1 MVMTSHKKGEI
12 SSRSLKGRLALI
24 SLVALA
30 VTGGGAMGMYRLFPA
45 KRTGG
50 QVIPPAPVN
59 PARPLVEQ
67 KSEIGKPGR
76 PIKDD
81 EPAFWSEVEVYKAV
95 PGRPRPIVV
104 VKRGKQPTEG
114 QIKGLYQGLLAREIV
129 RQGLMLSAR
138 EELGAVTRDVP
149 IGDAAI
155 EGKPDANFRIGSRFR
170 LHFQSSATD
179 PPVGRITLVDG
190 AGANRRVILSREFE
204 CGIIVA
210 PEYAKLVELVEILSR
225 NEFRRVFEEL
235 GLQRNEPARKAS
247 GAEGVSGQVEARL
260 ERLVETE
267 QFAAIREL
275 HAAIRSRGETP
286 ALLRALSR
294 AYANLG
300 SLSESQWTPDYLAFE
315 ARALLYAQRA
325 FVLDQGTSASRWAR
339 AYAEAVTGLFERAL
353 DDLGNADKA
362 DDGKDALPWVKVI
375 RAYCHSDGGALDALV
390 KNQPDDPLPLYFR
403 FLTRLHS
410 SGLRYDNWDYKICR
424 EEIITAGRA
433 LLRKVP
439 DCYRVHDGM
448 AGTEGVANL
457 HQTTTVGFELFAT
470 AVPRRVSALPGL
482 PAAVAR
488 LVKDVKV
495 PDEVELRRQLT
506 AAAADDPSDLTWG
519 VLARQFREIRFLQVC
534 RRLHFL
540 AYSLAVPPGEFASD
554 ALPLLADHPYRAYVA
569 YFAKRSG
576 PEQTVKM
583 YKSLDFSDIERR
595 AETLFF
601 PLTNIDPALR
611 SAFVAFDFAH
621 VSLGTVSGQESRT
634 SSGKPS
640 DMAHAAHNLLRY
652 SPDSP
657 LGRGALIET
666 NWEEAR
672 PHVEAWENDHGGD
685 TLVLA
690 QLGFHWLEE
699 GEFDKAERLFEQALA
714 KSHDGWIF
722 KGLATS
728 YRTSGRIDRWTKAL
742 DDFLKTEDLALDHAH
757 ALEDLA
763 KYLMEQKEYK
773 KARPYAELA
782 AQSWAGWAMISAAR
796 CADEMKDWEAA
807 ERWVSRTSERY
818 PIDWLDWIYWCKRT
832 GRGNAKAATAVVL
845 SQLEAGREPSSD
857 DEVEKVTVVL
867 ILDNRPKEARKILEP
882 LYKEKHGTLIGVFLA
897 LACDMDGDAV
907 ARDAVLKAVRDEPK
921 PKAPKVAELFGVLG
935 EWLANGEKSPLDL
948 KRLDPMFE
956 SLAAYNRASSY
967 VFAGAFLD
975 RHGKPDVALDYLKRA
990 NVKECPPW
998 FRLIATDALRA
1009 RGVDPGIIPW

>member
-1 MVMTSHKKGEI
+1 MTSHNEAEN
-12 SSRSLKGRLALI
+12 SRHSGRGRLALI

-30 VTGGGAMGMYRLFPA
+30 VTGGAAIGTYRLLPEM
-45 KRTGG
+45 RTQS
-50 QVIPPAPVN
+50 QVIRTASVSPV
-59 PARPLVEQ
+59 RPLVEE

-76 PIKDD
+76 PIEED
-81 EPAFWSEVEVYKAV
+81 EPAFWSDVEVYKAGA
-95 PGRPRPIVV
+95 GRPRPIVV
-104 VKRGKQPTEG
+104 VKRGKQPTDG

-129 RQGLMLSAR
+129 REGLMLSAR

-149 IGDAAI
+149 IGDPAMA
-155 EGKPDANFRIGSRFR
+155 GKPDASFRIGSRFR
-170 LHFQSSATD
+170 TRLYPVASD
-179 PPVGRITLVDG
+179 PLVGRITLVDG
-190 AGANRRVILSREFE
+190 TGANRRVILSREFD
-204 CGIIVA
+204 CGMIIA
-210 PEYAKLVELVEILSR
+210 PEYGSLVEQIEVLSR
-225 NEFRRVFEEL
+225 SAFRKVFEDL
-235 GLQRNEPARKAS
+235 GLKRSEPALK
-247 GAEGVSGQVEARL
+247 GPAEGGVSPEVETRL
-260 ERLVETE
+260 TRLVETE

-286 ALLRALSR
+286 ALLHALSR

-325 FVLDQGTSASRWAR
+325 FVRDQGTPASRRAR

-362 DDGKDALPWVKVI
+362 DDGKDALPRVKVL

-390 KNQPDDPLPLYFR
+390 KERPDDPLPLYLR

-424 EEIITAGRA
+424 EEIITAGRTF
-433 LLRKVP
+433 LRKVP

-448 AGTEGVANL
+448 ADTEGVANL
-457 HQTTTVGFELFAT
+457 HQTTTVGFELFAK

-482 PAAVAR
+482 PPAVAR
-488 LVKDVKV
+488 LVKDARV

-506 AAAADDPSDLTWG
+506 AAAVDDPSDLTWG

-554 ALPLLADHPYRAYVA
+554 ALPLLADHPYRAYVD
-569 YFAKRSG
+569 YFAKPSD
-576 PEQTVKM
+576 PEQMVKM

-595 AETLFF
+595 AEILFF
-601 PLTNIDPALR
+601 PLIHIDPALR
-611 SAFVAFDFAH
+611 SAFIALDFDH
-621 VSLGTVSGQESRT
+621 VSLGTVRGQESRT

-640 DMAHAAHNLLRY
+640 DMAKAAHNLLRY

-657 LGRGALIET
+657 LGRAALIET

-672 PHVEAWENDHGGD
+672 PHVEAWEKHHGGD

-690 QLGFHWLEE
+690 QLGFHWLEQ

-722 KGLATS
+722 KGLAAS
-728 YRTSGRIDRWTKAL
+728 YRKSGRIDRWIKAL

-757 ALEDLA
+757 ALEELA
-763 KYLMEQKEYK
+763 KYLMEQKEYE

-796 CADEMKDWEAA
+796 CAEEMKDWEAA
-807 ERWVSRTSERY
+807 ERWISRTSERY
-818 PIDWLDWIYWCKRT
+818 PINWLNWFYWCKRT
-832 GRGNAKAATAVVL
+832 GHGNAKAAAAVVV

-857 DEVEKVTVVL
+857 DEVETVSVVL

-882 LYKEKHGTLIGVFLA
+882 FYKEKHGTLIGVFLA

-921 PKAPKVAELFGVLG
+921 PKAPKVAKLFGVLG

-948 KRLDPMFE
+948 KRLDPTFE
-956 SLAAYNRASSY
+956 SLPAYNRESSY

-990 NVKECPPW
+990 NVKECPAW